1 MEQQGTC
8 VWRTLIMA
16 TRPLANGKIHV
27 GRTNMIPNNYE
38 KIYITSGAWIKWSN
52 IPGQSACSAYTGLT
66 NEVLPNLYL
75 YIHVVGHS
83 RKKIYRDADFFIQ
96 PTLKC
101 FWRSSI
107 PVVQKIETSARNI
120 LVWVILPFRENN
132 IAVRYCINDLFLIK
146 NFFLQVLSSCPSC
159 CIINISFHPVR
170 VMEYS
175 WQDAFIYTCTPGYYW
190 WAYPISK
197 IGWEPGKYFCNR
209 IWAAI
214 LYQDHIII
222 YTCIFLVY

>member
-1 MEQQGTC
+1 MNIICTINQTGYG
-8 VWRTLIMA
+8 A
-16 TRPLANGKIHV
+16 TRYMCMANINYGDQTLGEREVTCRANKHD
-27 GRTNMIPNNYE
+27 TKKYIPNNYE
-38 KIYITSGAWIKWSN
+38 KIYS
-52 IPGQSACSAYTGLT
+52 QSACSAYTGLT

-132 IAVRYCINDLFLIK
+132 IAVRYCI
-146 NFFLQVLSSCPSC
+146 
-159 CIINISFHPVR
+159 
-170 VMEYS
+170 
-175 WQDAFIYTCTPGYYW
+175 
-190 WAYPISK
+190 
-197 IGWEPGKYFCNR
+197 YF
-209 IWAAI
+209 
-214 LYQDHIII
+214 
-222 YTCIFLVY
+222 